1 MCVAFSCSG
10 QRCTAVKVVY
20 VIEKDGE
27 VSKQLVPLILDGVR
41 NLKVASMLRVL
52 TYAYVC

>member
-1 MCVAFSCSG
+1 
-10 QRCTAVKVVY
+10 VVY

-41 NLKVASMLRVL
+41 NLKV
-52 TYAYVC
+52 TYADVC